1 MQRHYSLSILSLRF
15 VLVLSLVTL
24 TVHMP
29 DITNKFFDRSSFLCH
44 VFMPMAMQLI
54 TAIVAAIV
62 VLFSVGRALK
72 ILVLRFRVA
81 VVAHQIVT
89 EILV

>member
-1 MQRHYSLSILSLRF
+1 
-15 VLVLSLVTL
+15 
-24 TVHMP
+24 
-29 DITNKFFDRSSFLCH
+29 
-44 VFMPMAMQLI
+44 MPMAMQLI